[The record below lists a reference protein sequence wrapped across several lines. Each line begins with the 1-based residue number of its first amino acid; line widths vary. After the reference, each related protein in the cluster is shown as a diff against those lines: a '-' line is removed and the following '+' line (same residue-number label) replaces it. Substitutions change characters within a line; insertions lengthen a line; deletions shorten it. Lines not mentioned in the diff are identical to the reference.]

1 MDRLRVRW
9 VLAALLVLLS
19 LPAFTGCSGEDGSG
33 QLYHSLDEMKAPG
46 TVIGVMTGTIF
57 DGISSSTFPEAELE
71 YYNAFADMA
80 YLVSQG
86 QLAGY
91 LTDEPLARYTQITFP
106 SVTYIDESLGE
117 ANYAFAFAKTDMGT
131 KLRNE
136 MNQFLAKIRKDG
148 TLEEIDSIWFGSDE
162 SRKVIDRSG
171 LTGENGT
178 IRVGTSVES
187 APFTYMVDG
196 EVAGYEIDILY
207 RFCRE
212 YGYMPEIS
220 TSDLTSL
227 IPGLLNRYDM
237 GASCITITEERKES
251 IQFSDPD
258 YYGSI
263 VMVVRGDEV
272 RAGIWDTLRDSFEKT
287 FIREDRWQM
296 ILQGLW
302 VTVQISV
309 LATAM
314 GTVLGFG
321 LCLMKMTRSRIARGI
336 VQVYVRILQGTP
348 IVVLLMILFYIV
360 FAGTS
365 LDGIWVGVIG
375 FGLNFAAYFCQMMHT
390 GIKAVDKGQTEAAL
404 AIGFT
409 RSQSFLKVVLPQAA
423 MHFLPMYKG
432 EFISLIKMT
441 SVVGY
446 IAIQDLT
453 KMSDIIR
460 SRTYDAF
467 FPLITT
473 AVIYFIISWLLSLIV
488 SAVEIKVEP
497 DRKNR
502 VVRGVR
508 MQ

>member
-1 MDRLRVRW
+1 MARIMKGM
-9 VLAALLVLLS
+9 VLLIMVIA
-19 LPAFTGCSGEDGSG
+19 LAGCSGEEDSET
-33 QLYHSLDEMKAPG
+33 LYTSLDEMKAPG
-46 TVIGVMTGTIF
+46 TVLGVMTGTIF
-57 DGISSSTFPEAELE
+57 DGISSSTFTQAELE
-71 YYNAFADMA
+71 YYNSYADMA

-91 LTDEPLARYTQITFP
+91 LTDEPLARYTQLSFP
-106 SVTYIDESLGE
+106 SVTYIEESLGE

-131 KLRNE
+131 KLMNE
-136 MNQFLAKIRKDG
+136 MNQFLAKIRQDG
-148 TLEEIDSIWFGSDE
+148 TLDEIDSIWFGGDE
-162 SRKVIDRSG
+162 SLKVIDKSG

-178 IRVGTSVES
+178 IRVGTSVEC
-187 APFTYMVDG
+187 APFTYMVNG

-212 YGYMPEIS
+212 YGYIPEIN
-220 TSDLTSL
+220 TTDLTSL

-258 YYGSI
+258 YYGGI
-263 VMVVRGDEV
+263 VMVVKGEG
-272 RAGIWDTLRDSFEKT
+272 AEESFWDSLKDSFEKT

-302 VTVQISV
+302 VTIWISIM
-309 LATAM
+309 ATLL
-314 GTVLGFG
+314 GTILGFG
-321 LCLMKMTRSRIARGI
+321 LCLMKLSGSRAARAV
-336 VQVYVRILQGTP
+336 VQVYVRVLQGTP

-365 LDGIWVGVIG
+365 IGGTWVGIIG
-375 FGLNFAAYFCQMMHT
+375 FGLNFAASFCQMMHT
-390 GIKAVDKGQTEAAL
+390 GIKSVDKGQNEAAL

-409 RSQSFLKVVLPQAA
+409 RSQAFLKVVLPQAA
-423 MHFLPMYKG
+423 RQFLPMYKG
-432 EFISLIKMT
+432 EFVSLIKMT

-473 AVIYFIISWLLSLIV
+473 AVIYFIISWLMSFAV
-488 SAVEIKVEP
+488 SAIEVKVEP

-502 VVRGVR
+502 RVKGVVTK
-508 MQ
+508 